1 MSVRPDVPV
10 AVVTGAS
17 RGIGL
22 ACARALAPDH
32 KLLLSARNA
41 QKLASVAE
49 ELTGAGPGVETQVC
63 DLLREAD
70 RKALVEAAV
79 ASGATILVNNAGIA
93 RSQPVHKTTDTDW
106 NELVTTNLTAPF
118 ELMRA
123 LIPVMNGTGW
133 GRVINVASTAGLKGY
148 RYTAA
153 YCATKHGLIGLTRG
167 ASLDLARRGVTVNA
181 VCPGFTETDMATQAI
196 DNIAAKTG
204 RSADQARSE
213 LEQLNPQGR
222 IMTPEEVAQAVVYLA
237 SDAARGVTGQA
248 WAVDGGETA

>member
-1 MSVRPDVPV
+1 MAQETKEKVGPV
-10 AVVTGAS
+10 S
-17 RGIGL
+17 
-22 ACARALAPDH
+22 
-32 KLLLSARNA
+32 
-41 QKLASVAE
+41 
-49 ELTGAGPGVETQVC
+49 
-63 DLLREAD
+63 
-70 RKALVEAAV
+70 
-79 ASGATILVNNAGIA
+79 ILVNNAGIA
-93 RSQPVHKTTDTDW
+93 RSQPIHRTTDTDW
-106 NELVTTNLTAPF
+106 DELMTTNLTAPF

-123 LIPVMNGTGW
+123 LIPTMNEFGW

-167 ASLDLARRGVTVNA
+167 AALDLARRGVTVNA

-204 RSADQARSE
+204 RDAGQARAE

-222 IMTPEEVAQAVVYLA
+222 IMKPDEVAQVVAYLA
-237 SDAARGVTGQA
+237 SDASRGVTGQA